1 MYPAFFQNSC
11 RRKLLLLAISVG
23 SFLIGL
29 LMVTE
34 VRGESPCCLY
44 FVTYVARSTNYQ
56 NETSIYLLYP
66 VTPVTPHSRRGL
78 LEPPVQNI
86 TLEIQFRSDTP
97 LLLSSCI
104 ALYLQ
109 ELHTQ
114 RFAVNLFRTHSASDF
129 QGGLYVF
136 QLFDYYACTGMT
148 LLLFAILQSVCIG
161 WVYGKKKPA
170 ILIFQCNTCCS
181 GNLA

>member
-97 LLLSSCI
+97 VAFFMHCIVFTITAYAAFCSEPFPHSLCIWFSGRPVCFPAVWLLCLHWDDSS
-104 ALYLQ
+104 ALC
-109 ELHTQ
+109 
-114 RFAVNLFRTHSASDF
+114 NS
-129 QGGLYVF
+129 
-136 QLFDYYACTGMT
+136 
-148 LLLFAILQSVCIG
+148 SVCLYWMG
-161 WVYGKKKPA
+161 
-170 ILIFQCNTCCS
+170 LR
-181 GNLA
+181 

>member
-23 SFLIGL
+23 SFLVGL

-34 VRGESPCCLY
+34 VRGESPCRLY
-44 FVTYVARSTNYQ
+44 FVTRGEV
-56 NETSIYLLYP
+56 NELSKWNIHLSSIP
-66 VTPVTPHSRRGL
+66 GHSCTHSRL

-86 TLEIQFRSDTP
+86 TLEILFRSDAP

-109 ELHTQ
+109 YLHTQ
-114 RFAVNLFRTHSASDF
+114 GFAVNLFRTHSTSDF

-170 ILIFQCNTCCS
+170 ILIFQCNTWCS